1 MTRFRNYKKSARS
14 YTGKYRSAAKEFTRE
29 GRLIGAVVGSI
40 AIVYI
45 AWYALN
51 YYSLTGWYAYV
62 PGLIGLLLGGV
73 LVIHKN
79 EKTTFIGVVICAAC
93 AVLIAFQY
101 GLVAV

>member
-1 MTRFRNYKKSARS
+1 MARYSNYKKSARS
-14 YTGKYRSAAKEFTRE
+14 YGNKYKRTYKEFTRE
-29 GRLIGAVVGSI
+29 SRLIGAVVGSI
-40 AIVYI
+40 VIVYL

-62 PGLIGLLLGGV
+62 PGLIGLLLGGI

-93 AVLIAFQY
+93 AVFMAFQY